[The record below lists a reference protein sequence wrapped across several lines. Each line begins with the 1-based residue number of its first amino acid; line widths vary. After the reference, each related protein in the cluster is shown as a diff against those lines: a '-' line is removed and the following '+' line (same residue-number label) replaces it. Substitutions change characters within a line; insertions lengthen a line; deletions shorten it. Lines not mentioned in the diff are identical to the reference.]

1 MVNSVLADTSKTK
14 INKTAKSTS
23 KEKIEQKREQEAAK
37 EKEKSSER
45 NENMT
50 TGRGNGTEGRGSG
63 TGRGVTPETKRKRSP
78 AKENETFEERHARN
92 ISQLYPVWN
101 EKTDLTE
108 PTKFWKGLLKADQKS
123 VTPFE
128 IEELMGEGDSI
139 HNLCRIASKKKPLK
153 TGALHS
159 VEYWIVLFEGAF
171 NTKAVTY
178 NNPEAPKLRSFASR
192 LCKTDPRIIFEDYV
206 WKDSLLTS
214 RQDTIAWTAARKF
227 LGDVWKG
234 DAGFDIAKQ
243 AKDSMEIDQDPVEVT
258 PKKVAFTTIL
268 KKTNRKDKAKEK
280 ETEKETTTETEKDK
294 NTKNDGKANT
304 AVNDFFLSKA
314 IRKNPYANRLENTAY
329 ARKNTFFIKT
339 KMPKVTCKDDA
350 EAENEVLQAFNGMI
364 QRLIHLDRRVVIF
377 PWNDRKSVKPLTDG
391 KELPKS
397 RAQMELYVDRVYIQY
412 NKSAYCRIKVGFDK
426 EEDQFFGDNDWFTG
440 KGYWYEKDALQV
452 KIISNAGW
460 FVGSIAVQE
469 TNVKDVAEA
478 INQHPLIIQKGL
490 QVEIRSHAVRI
501 EQQEKIKQEDMVKAL
516 NVYGDYNRMA
526 TIRSVL
532 MKIYKEGNKKGFP
545 LGIKMRF
552 VPNIADP
559 RYPVTSGTK
568 SNIKI
573 LRGKQKSFLKNI
585 RKQKSHTI
593 QGLDFYIEE
602 VKATLRQVIMGMRS
616 SEDEDKTLFI
626 SAEDDG
632 GTRVTF
638 TFHKRF
644 EDEARHMVTVLP
656 IMLQHLYGARVW
668 SWFTEEAKAETSGW
682 IYDEDLGRVVS
693 PDENYT
699 AEMLNDSD
707 WDDDS
712 IEEQEEE
719 ELTRPATFKMNP
731 KIILDKPAK
740 SNHYNDNG
748 TVKTFSPLFKEAQA
762 SKPEDESLQGSPPS
776 AVSTDVSDNTKAA
789 SSLTDGSPSDKMAM
803 AKQFLAAMETDDE
816 LKKLFKAALGSAS
829 PPGDGVDG

>member
-1 MVNSVLADTSKTK
+1 MVKSVITDTNKTKVDKTSKY
-14 INKTAKSTS
+14 TS
-23 KEKIEQKREQEAAK
+23 KEKYEQKRELEKAK

-45 NENMT
+45 NEDMP
-50 TGRGNGTEGRGSG
+50 TGRGEGTAGRGSG
-63 TGRGVTPETKRKRSP
+63 PGRGVTPEKRKRSP
-78 AKENETFEERHARN
+78 AKGKETFDERHDKN
-92 ISQLYPVWN
+92 LKQLYPVWN
-101 EKTDLTE
+101 EKTDLTA

-123 VTPFE
+123 VKSFE
-128 IEELMGEGDSI
+128 PDELMGEGDSI
-139 HNLCRIASKKKPLK
+139 HNLCRIANKKKPLQ

-159 VEYWIVLFEGAF
+159 VEYWTELFEGAF

-192 LCKTDPRIIFEDYV
+192 LCKTDPRIIFDEYA

-234 DAGFDIAKQ
+234 EPEFDISKQ
-243 AKDSMEIDQDPVEVT
+243 TKDSMEIDPVEAS

-268 KKTNRKDKAKEK
+268 KKTKQKEK
-280 ETEKETTTETEKDK
+280 ETTNEHEKDK
-294 NTKNDGKANT
+294 NKKDTGKECPI
-304 AVNDFFLSKA
+304 VNDFFLSKA

-329 ARKNTFFIKT
+329 ARKSTFYIKT

-397 RAQMELYVDRVYIQY
+397 RAQMELYVDRVFIQY
-412 NKSAYCRIKVGFDK
+412 NKSAYCRLKVGFDK
-426 EEDQFFGDNDWFTG
+426 EEDQFFGDSDWFSG
-440 KGYWYEKDALQV
+440 KGYWYEKDGLQV

-460 FVGSIAVQE
+460 FVGSVAVQE
-469 TNVKDVAEA
+469 TNVKDITEA
-478 INQHPLIIQKGL
+478 IKQHPLIIQKGL
-490 QVEIRSHAVRI
+490 QVEIRSHAVKI
-501 EQQEKIKQEDMVKAL
+501 EQQEKIKQDDMVKAL
-516 NVYGDYNRMA
+516 HVYGDYNRMA
-526 TIRSVL
+526 TIRSVI
-532 MKIYKEGNKKGFP
+532 MKIYKEGSKKGFP

-593 QGLDFYIEE
+593 QGLDFFIEE
-602 VKATLRQVIMGMRS
+602 VNATLRQVIMGMRS
-616 SEDEDKTLFI
+616 SEDVEKTLFM

-682 IYDEDLGRVVS
+682 IYDKELGRVVS

-712 IEEQEEE
+712 IEETEEQD
-719 ELTRPATFKMNP
+719 LTRPTFKMNP
-731 KIILDKPAK
+731 KIILDRPAK

-748 TVKTFSPLFKEAQA
+748 TVKTFSPIFKEGSAA
-762 SKPEDESLQGSPPS
+762 SSKPEEASLQDKPPS
-776 AVSTDVSDNTKAA
+776 AVSTDASANTKAA

-803 AKQFLAAMETDDE
+803 AKQFLAAMESDNE
-816 LKKLFKAALGSAS
+816 LKKLFQAALGSAS
-829 PPGDGVDG
+829 PSGDGVNG